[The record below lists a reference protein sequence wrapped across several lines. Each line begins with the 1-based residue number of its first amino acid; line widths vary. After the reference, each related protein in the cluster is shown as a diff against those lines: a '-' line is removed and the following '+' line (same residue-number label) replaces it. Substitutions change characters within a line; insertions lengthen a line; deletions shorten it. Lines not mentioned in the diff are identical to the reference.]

1 MVMSFSFSVQSLMNS
16 SRLSVVLMLR
26 VRFWMSPHQR
36 GGFWFSFGNFI
47 FSFRHQRSCLSR
59 FMMYRLLCANSR
71 QWKKMSRMEL
81 GVVRVRDL
89 LNVSLVASHYTEER
103 LGSSYPQYPSRVVLV
118 ICNASNGVSL
128 VGFGV

>member
-26 VRFWMSPHQR
+26 VRFWMNPHQR

-59 FMMYRLLCANSR
+59 FMMYRLLCAKSR
-71 QWKKMSRMEL
+71 KWKKMSRMEL
-81 GVVRVRDL
+81 GVVRVRD
-89 LNVSLVASHYTEER
+89 
-103 LGSSYPQYPSRVVLV
+103 PQYPSRVVLV